1 MGNRKQMM
9 DIDKKSTMTSALSD
23 EHQRNWNDEQLH
35 RKIEA
40 TERNYD
46 LSRMPLNFEISHGG
60 KIEAIDKRKNIADKI
75 EDRIKE
81 GVTVQTSI
89 RSTSHRSVNIVF
101 GGNRERMLEMAFGK
115 QQIGERGKNWNVHR
129 CPEIEQWAKDIYDFS
144 CHEFGE
150 KNIVSFIVHCDE
162 LNPHAHCVVVPILPD
177 GRLCCKEM
185 FGGKTLPE
193 AKARISNLHD
203 RLAIVNANWGLDRGD
218 EIEETGAKH
227 ISLNEHHR
235 QLSVDNQ
242 RLDAEINV
250 KKEVSKDLDTRI
262 AQKEKAIKS
271 LTTMCQNYYTK
282 IENCKE
288 QLIELETRKQ
298 QGQIK
303 LADYQ
308 CMKENLRKQICGYE
322 TKIDEKQK
330 FINEKQTEL
339 TRLQKEVEGLNAG
352 TKAYSMLKFTHSI
365 PQIKEIPPKMFGQEY
380 WLKRINGW
388 LETKFLEEMKKVE
401 TAYHNNAQNVIDKFR
416 NKQLVDYNELNN
428 SRSIINE
435 LRENISHLVNLNN
448 DISSEAHNFINM
460 MSYPQIREDVI
471 AVAEALMGGKPVPSI
486 GGGGGSSSDL
496 RWDGRNPDEDE
507 HDYRIR
513 CMLTASRFVRPK
525 YYRVQ
530 GRTR

>member
-271 LTTMCQNYYTK
+271 LTTCLLYTSDA
-282 IENCKE
+282 
-288 QLIELETRKQ
+288 
-298 QGQIK
+298 
-303 LADYQ
+303 AD
-308 CMKENLRKQICGYE
+308 
-322 TKIDEKQK
+322 D
-330 FINEKQTEL
+330 
-339 TRLQKEVEGLNAG
+339 
-352 TKAYSMLKFTHSI
+352 
-365 PQIKEIPPKMFGQEY
+365 
-380 WLKRINGW
+380 
-388 LETKFLEEMKKVE
+388 
-401 TAYHNNAQNVIDKFR
+401 
-416 NKQLVDYNELNN
+416 
-428 SRSIINE
+428 
-435 LRENISHLVNLNN
+435 
-448 DISSEAHNFINM
+448 
-460 MSYPQIREDVI
+460 
-471 AVAEALMGGKPVPSI
+471 
-486 GGGGGSSSDL
+486 
-496 RWDGRNPDEDE
+496 
-507 HDYRIR
+507 
-513 CMLTASRFVRPK
+513 
-525 YYRVQ
+525 
-530 GRTR
+530 